1 MMKKKLTTL
10 MMAFAIFFT
19 MNVTTATKAEALV
32 GFAFKSKVV
41 KTIGGIGT
49 GAGVGVFGIGLLI
62 AKFGAAT
69 MSNLGAAIVTLIYGP
84 IIAAIGLVILDDN
97 TVVDLEYQPI
107 DLLNT
112 EAHSNFS
119 LEEIQ
124 MYNAELEEL
133 NAVRKT
139 IQSEV
144 SAEGKDLEQAKTLWE
159 NYSQALHPSTIKV
172 AEKNAAEFIN
182 TLKAAHKIQ

>member
-1 MMKKKLTTL
+1 MKKRLLTL
-10 MMAFAIFFT
+10 MMAFSMFAASNF
-19 MNVTTATKAEALV
+19 VTTQKAHALV

-41 KTIGGIGT
+41 KTIGAIGT
-49 GAGVGVFGIGLLI
+49 GAGVGVFGVGILI

-69 MSNLGAAIVTLIYGP
+69 LSNLGAALVTLIYGP
-84 IIAAIGLVILDDN
+84 IIAALGLIILDDN

-107 DLLNT
+107 DLLDT

-119 LEEIQ
+119 LDEIQ

-139 IQSEV
+139 IQEEV
-144 SAEGKDLEQAKTLWE
+144 SAQGTDLEQAKALWDE
-159 NYSQALHPSTIKV
+159 YSQALHPSTIKV
-172 AEKNAAEFIN
+172 AEKKAAEFIDA
-182 TLKAAHKIQ
+182 LKAAHKIQ

>member
-1 MMKKKLTTL
+1 MKTKFTTL

-19 MNVTTATKAEALV
+19 MNVVTANKAEALV
-32 GFAFKSKVV
+32 GFAFKSKVI
-41 KTIGGIGT
+41 KTLGAVSTGG
-49 GAGVGVFGIGLLI
+49 GVGIFGLGVLI
-62 AKFGAAT
+62 AKVGSGTAA
-69 MSNLGAAIVTLIYGP
+69 LGWAIITLVYGP
-84 IIAAIGLVILDDN
+84 IIAAVGLVLLDDN

-107 DLLNT
+107 DLLDT
-112 EAHSNFS
+112 QAHSNFS

-144 SAEGKDLEQAKTLWE
+144 SDEGTTLDNAKALWDD
-159 NYSQALHPSTIKV
+159 YSQALHPSTIKV
-172 AEKNAAEFIN
+172 AEKKAAEFIN